1 MSPTLSLTV
10 PCYNEAARLDAGAFV
25 AALTRH
31 PFLSFLFVDDGSRDD
46 TRRVLADLCAR
57 GGERARVLA
66 LDANVGKAEA
76 VRRGILHAL
85 QGNPQLFGYWD
96 ADLATPLEAIPDFLA
111 LLGKRPEI
119 DIVLGARVQLLGRQI
134 RRRSTRHYSGRMFA
148 TGASLVLGLPVYDTQ
163 CGAKIFRACDHTRV
177 AFLRP
182 FRTRWVFD
190 VEILARYL
198 EAYRCTAGGA
208 DRIYELSL
216 HCWTDVPGSKLGMT
230 EMLGAGVDLLTLYVR
245 ASLARHD
252 PAAVAPQPAAAN
264 LRWFGRRS

>member
-76 VRRGILHAL
+76 VRRGILHAV

-134 RRRSTRHYSGRMFA
+134 RRRSNRHYSGRMFA

-190 VEILARYL
+190 VEIGTLPRGVPLHCRRGGSDLRTVAPLLDGRARL
-198 EAYRCTAGGA
+198 EARDDRDARRRCRSADAVRVRLAG
-208 DRIYELSL
+208 
-216 HCWTDVPGSKLGMT
+216 
-230 EMLGAGVDLLTLYVR
+230 
-245 ASLARHD
+245 AS
-252 PAAVAPQPAAAN
+252 
-264 LRWFGRRS
+264 